1 MTATDKN
8 IMLKSLFLTLLL
20 FIASLLLIVEATF
33 AIPQATQLIAE
44 TNLTQPQASPTNQ
57 QPADKEEE
65 QKPTPTPANTPVV
78 KPARSSYPQPPNPYD
93 MDAMDQ
99 FSDELY
105 GEGS

>member
-1 MTATDKN
+1 
-8 IMLKSLFLTLLL
+8 MLKSLFLALVL

-33 AIPQATQLIAE
+33 ASPQETQL
-44 TNLTQPQASPTNQ
+44 QASPEAKVEVSPDNQ
-57 QPADKEEE
+57 QLEDNKEE
-65 QKPTPTPANTPVV
+65 QKPAPANTTVV